1 MDLEP
6 SSRPV
11 AQILDDAV
19 AGRRISAGD
28 AHRLLRSPAP
38 ISGVGDIGDAGEA
51 GGSGDVDLLDLGM
64 AAHAVRNRWNDPEV
78 ATYNVDRNINYTN
91 ICVYKCRFCA
101 FYRVPGDAEGYLLPF
116 EEIGAKVEETLALN
130 GTGILM
136 QGGVHPDLPITYYED
151 LLRYLR
157 ERYPALHIHA
167 FSPPEIKF
175 IARKE
180 RMSFYDVIARLKAA
194 GLMSIPGGG
203 AEILSDETRKRVLAY
218 PKCSAEEW
226 IDIMRQAH
234 RNGLRTSATMMY
246 GMGED
251 VAARVEH
258 FQRIR
263 DLQDETGGFTAF
275 ISWTFQ
281 HEHTEMPDVPETFAD
296 EYLRTLAV
304 SRLFIDNIVHFQ
316 TSWVTQG
323 KKIGQVA
330 LAFGADDMG
339 STMIEENVVAS
350 AGTSYRMSQDE
361 MEHLIQAAGYRPRQ
375 RTNLYERFV
384 TREDTAA
391 LARQYRH
398 AITPANRDLVSPV
411 AGEVAAQAGNALLP
425 VLAS

>member
-1 MDLEP
+1 MNLEP
-6 SSRPV
+6 SGRPV
-11 AQILDDAV
+11 QQILDDAV

-28 AHRLLRSPAP
+28 AHTLLL
-38 ISGVGDIGDAGEA
+38 AG
-51 GGSGDVDLLDLGM
+51 DLLDLGL
-64 AAHAVRNRWNDPEV
+64 AANEVRNRFNDPVV
-78 ATYNVDRNINYTN
+78 ATYNIDRNINYTN
-91 ICVYKCRFCA
+91 VCVYKCRFCA
-101 FYRVPGDAEGYLLPF
+101 FYREPGDSEGYLLPF
-116 EEIGAKVEETLALN
+116 EEIGRKVEETLALN

-136 QGGVHPDLPITYYED
+136 QGGVHPDLPLSYYED

-157 ERYPALHIHA
+157 SNYPTLHVHA
-167 FSPPEIKF
+167 FSPPEVKF
-175 IARKE
+175 VARKE

-203 AEILSDETRKRVLAY
+203 AEVLSDPIRKDVLAY

-246 GMGED
+246 GMGEPVVD
-251 VAARVEH
+251 RVEH
-258 FQRIR
+258 FQRVR

-281 HEHTEMPDVPETFAD
+281 HEHTDMPDVPETYAE

-304 SRLFIDNIVHFQ
+304 SRLFLDNIVHFQ

-323 KKIGQVA
+323 KKIGQAA

-339 STMIEENVVAS
+339 SIMIEENVVAS

-361 MEHLIQAAGYRPRQ
+361 MEHLISSAGYIPKQ
-375 RTNLYERFV
+375 RTNLYERLV
-384 TREDTAA
+384 TREDTAET
-391 LARQYRH
+391 ARKYRH
-398 AITPANRDLVSPV
+398 ALTPQNRDLVSS
-411 AGEVAAQAGNALLP
+411 ALLP
-425 VLAS
+425 VVG

>member
-1 MDLEP
+1 MNLKP
-6 SSRPV
+6 SGRPV
-11 AQILDDAV
+11 SQILDDAV
-19 AGRRISAGD
+19 SGRRISAGD
-28 AHRLLRSPAP
+28 AHTLLLD
-38 ISGVGDIGDAGEA
+38 G
-51 GGSGDVDLLDLGM
+51 DLLEIGL
-64 AAHAVRNRWNDPEV
+64 AAHEVRNRFNDPSV

-91 ICVYKCRFCA
+91 VCVYKCRFCA
-101 FYRVPGDAEGYLLPF
+101 FYREPGDPEGYLLPF
-116 EEIGAKVEETLALN
+116 EEIGRKVEETIALN

-136 QGGVHPDLPITYYED
+136 QGGVHPDLPISYYED

-157 ERYPALHIHA
+157 SNYPSVHVHA
-167 FSPPEIKF
+167 FSPPEVKF

-203 AEILSDETRKRVLAY
+203 AEILSDQIRKDVLAY

-246 GMGED
+246 GMGEPVRD
-251 VAARVEH
+251 RVEH
-258 FQRIR
+258 FQRVR

-281 HEHTEMPDVPETFAD
+281 HEHTDMPDVPETYAE

-304 SRLFIDNIVHFQ
+304 SRLFLDNIVHFQ

-323 KKIGQVA
+323 KKIGQAA

-339 STMIEENVVAS
+339 SIMIEENVVSS

-361 MEHLIQAAGYRPRQ
+361 MEHLIRAAGYTPKQ
-375 RTNLYERFV
+375 RTNLYERIV
-384 TREDTAA
+384 TRDETAE

-398 AITPANRDLVSPV
+398 ALTPQNRDLVSS
-411 AGEVAAQAGNALLP
+411 ALLP
-425 VLAS
+425 VVG

>member
-1 MDLEP
+1 MNVEP
-6 SSRPV
+6 SGRPV
-11 AQILDDAV
+11 QQILDDAL

-28 AHRLLRSPAP
+28 AHTLLLE
-38 ISGVGDIGDAGEA
+38 G
-51 GGSGDVDLLDLGM
+51 DLLDLGM
-64 AAHAVRNRWNDPEV
+64 AANEVRNRFNDPEV

-91 ICVYKCRFCA
+91 VCVYKCRFCA
-101 FYRVPGDAEGYLLPF
+101 FYRPPGDPEGYLLPL
-116 EEIGAKVEETLALN
+116 EEIGRKVEETLALN

-136 QGGVHPDLPITYYED
+136 QGGVHPDLPLSYYED

-157 ERYPALHIHA
+157 SNYPACHVHA
-167 FSPPEIKF
+167 FSPPEVKF

-203 AEILSDETRKRVLAY
+203 AEILSDPTRKDVLAY

-226 IDIMRQAH
+226 IDVMRQAH

-246 GMGED
+246 GMGEP

-258 FQRIR
+258 FQRVR

-281 HEHTEMPDVPETFAD
+281 HEHTDMPDVPETYAE

-304 SRLFIDNIVHFQ
+304 SRLFFDNIVHFQ

-323 KKIGQVA
+323 KKIGQAA

-339 STMIEENVVAS
+339 SIMIEENVVSS
-350 AGTSYRMSQDE
+350 AGTAYRMSQDE
-361 MEHLIQAAGYRPRQ
+361 MEHLIEAAGYQPRQ
-375 RTNLYERFV
+375 RTNLYERLV

-391 LARQYRH
+391 LAREYRH
-398 AITPANRDLVSPV
+398 ALTPQNRDLAS
-411 AGEVAAQAGNALLP
+411 ALP
-425 VLAS
+425 VVG

>member
-1 MDLEP
+1 MNLEP

-11 AQILDDAV
+11 TEILDDAV
-19 AGRRISAGD
+19 GGRRISAGD
-28 AHRLLRSPAP
+28 AHRLLLD
-38 ISGVGDIGDAGEA
+38 G
-51 GGSGDVDLLDLGM
+51 DLLDLGA
-64 AAHAVRNRWNDPEV
+64 AAHAVRNRFNDAAV

-91 ICVYKCRFCA
+91 VCVYKCRFCA
-101 FYRVPGDAEGYLLPF
+101 FYREPGDAEGYLLPF
-116 EEIGAKVEETLALN
+116 EEIGRKVEETLALN

-136 QGGVHPDLPITYYED
+136 QGGVHPDLPIGFYED
-151 LLRYLR
+151 LLHYLR
-157 ERYPALHIHA
+157 ERYPAVHLHA

-180 RMSFYDVIARLKAA
+180 RMSFYDVIARLKVA

-203 AEILSDETRKRVLAY
+203 AEILSDATRKRVLAL
-218 PKCSAEEW
+218 PKASSEEW

-251 VAARVEH
+251 LAARIEH

-281 HEHTEMPDVPETFAD
+281 HEHTEMPDVPETYAD

-304 SRLFIDNIVHFQ
+304 SRLFIDNVTHFQ

-361 MEHLIQAAGYRPRQ
+361 MEHLIAAAGYRPRQ

-398 AITPANRDLVSPV
+398 ALTPQNRDLASPMP
-411 AGEVAAQAGNALLP
+411 AGATAAASPALLP
-425 VLAS
+425 VLSN

>member
-1 MDLEP
+1 MNLEP
-6 SSRPV
+6 SGRPV
-11 AQILDDAV
+11 PQILDDAM

-28 AHRLLRSPAP
+28 AHTLILD
-38 ISGVGDIGDAGEA
+38 G
-51 GGSGDVDLLDLGM
+51 DLLDLGM
-64 AAHAVRNRWNDPEV
+64 AANEVRNRFNDPKV

-91 ICVYKCRFCA
+91 VCVYKCKFCA
-101 FYRVPGDAEGYLLPF
+101 FYREPGDPEGYLLPF
-116 EEIGAKVEETLALN
+116 EEIGRKVEETLALN

-136 QGGVHPDLPITYYED
+136 QGGVHPDLPISFYED

-157 ERYPALHIHA
+157 SNYPACHVHA

-175 IARKE
+175 IAKKE
-180 RMSFYDVIARLKAA
+180 RMSFYEVIARLKAA

-203 AEILSDETRKRVLAY
+203 AEILSDQIRKDVLAY

-226 IDIMRQAH
+226 IDVMRQAH

-246 GMGED
+246 GMGEPVVD
-251 VAARVEH
+251 RVEH
-258 FQRIR
+258 FQRVR

-281 HEHTEMPDVPETFAD
+281 HEHTEMPDVPETYAE

-304 SRLFIDNIVHFQ
+304 SRLFLDNVVHFQ

-330 LAFGADDMG
+330 LSFGADDMG
-339 STMIEENVVAS
+339 SIMIEENVVAS
-350 AGTSYRMSQDE
+350 AGTHYRMSQDE
-361 MEHLIQAAGYRPRQ
+361 MEHLITSAGYVPKQ
-375 RTNLYERFV
+375 RTNLYERLV

-391 LARQYRH
+391 MARKYRQSL
-398 AITPANRDLVSPV
+398 TPANRDLVSS
-411 AGEVAAQAGNALLP
+411 ALLP
-425 VLAS
+425 VLG